1 MTVTRKFLFV
11 FRIVDR
17 YVLRQILVPLA
28 AALLI
33 SLLMLLAGRMLG
45 FLDIT
50 LGKKNSFTAVFK
62 MLAYLT
68 PNYLGLAVPAALY
81 IGILFGF
88 NRMSKTHELDAML
101 ASGIGLNRLFRPV
114 LVLSFLLMLC
124 NLIAIGWMQPY
135 GRYSYRSV
143 IYTLTNVDTFDLAR
157 EGIFMKAGPRT
168 FIVDRLSQSENK
180 FDHLFIFEDRGPA
193 QGSETVTA
201 NSGRLINGS
210 GQAAPVLRMEVSK
223 RLRLNSYPDFA
234 SAEVPQTAITA
245 DTQSADF
252 PLDQVAASVF
262 RPRGTDEREL
272 TIWELLQ
279 RQDNPPKGSS
289 LNLMKSE
296 LHNRILKIIAIPML
310 AILALPFALSRGRNP
325 DAYRFGI
332 AILLLI
338 IFNVVIE
345 QGTLATSLSGI
356 SPWVS
361 MWGPFLLYLG
371 FALWRFWLA
380 CFKLNA
386 DATNPISE
394 FVAWISSLLRRRIL
408 T

>member
-1 MTVTRKFLFV
+1 M

-45 FLDIT
+45 FLDVT

-114 LVLSFLLMLC
+114 LTLSFLLMVC

-143 IYTLTNVDTFDLAR
+143 IYTLTNVDAFDLAK
-157 EGIFMKAGPRT
+157 EGIFMKAGPRI
-168 FIVDRLSQSENK
+168 FIVDRLSQSENR
-180 FDHLFIFEDRGPA
+180 FDRLFIFEDRG
-193 QGSETVTA
+193 QMSGSETITA
-201 NSGRLINGS
+201 NSGRLINGN

-223 RLRLNSYPDFA
+223 RLRLSQYPNFSA
-234 SAEVPQTAITA
+234 SEVPQTAITA
-245 DTQSADF
+245 DAQSADF
-252 PLDQVAASVF
+252 PLDQVAANVF

-272 TIWELLQ
+272 TLWELFK
-279 RQDNPPKGSS
+279 RQSDPPKASS
-289 LNLMKSE
+289 LNLMKAE
-296 LHNRILKIIAIPML
+296 FHNRILKIIAIPML

-332 AILLLI
+332 ALLLLI
-338 IFNVVIE
+338 VFNVVIE

-356 SPWVS
+356 SPLLS
-361 MWGPFLLYLG
+361 MWGPFLFYLS
-371 FALWRFWLA
+371 FAFWRFWLA
-380 CFKLNA
+380 CFSLSGN
-386 DATNPISE
+386 ATNPISE
-394 FVAWISSLLRRRIL
+394 FVAWASSKLRRRIEA
-408 T
+408 